1 MNPLSSHPPRTPRAS
16 LVVAHSHVYGTNVY
30 ENGEEKQ
37 EQSVVVDEGEEEED
51 KIPHF
56 QPKVRKEDVWREI
69 IITSVGRDKAFVSL
83 FFLIHGFGIFA
94 HACVDVQKKLIQ
106 YSIRVYLFFHFSL
119 STSPLLRK
127 TPRPLWEKEF
137 TKRLTSTASG
147 LSFTRF
153 TSRCAK
159 LYNFEIDMF
168 TPQEMS
174 PSIQLVD
181 TTHDNNGPT
190 NRPLFF

>member
-51 KIPHF
+51 KIQHF

-83 FFLIHGFGIFA
+83 FFLIHGFGIFT

-159 LYNFEIDMF
+159 LYNFGIDMF
-168 TPQEMS
+168 TP
-174 PSIQLVD
+174 
-181 TTHDNNGPT
+181 
-190 NRPLFF
+190 